1 MRTQRLITVM
11 CLLLWTVT
19 YLHAYEERNL
29 LQGKADLQKVRST
42 LLMKQEWVPYPDY
55 TDRVGW
61 DRFLGGYKEKYIR
74 KGEDYLKYEW
84 KIIKATDYLEYG
96 RSGSR
101 TVMERPFD
109 ENNSALQCLFMAE
122 MAEGKGR
129 FVDQIING
137 VFQSCE
143 MTSWALSAHL
153 SLQKVGGCFPDY
165 REHVIDL
172 GAGNLAAQLAWIY
185 YFLKPA
191 FDKVDPLIAERL
203 RHELQVRIMDT
214 YMNEDHFWWMA
225 FNLEPGGMVNNWNPW
240 CNFNVLQCFFLLEND
255 KDRLARAVYRT
266 MQSVDHFINY
276 THADGGCEEGPSY
289 WGHAAGKMFD
299 YLQMLYDGT
308 GGQISIFDQPMIKN
322 MGEYIVRSYV
332 GKGWVVNFADAS
344 ARGGGDAPLIYRYGR
359 AVGSELMM
367 HYAAYLERETGQQ
380 AEKHIP
386 SGTDVFRILQT
397 IRDKDELARADA
409 TLKFPTFSW
418 YPETEFCYMTNKEG
432 FFVATK
438 GGYNNESHNHNDAG
452 TFSLYLDATPIF
464 IDAGVGTYTRQTF
477 GPERYTIWT
486 MQSRYHNLPEIN
498 GVPQEFG
505 SLYKADDV
513 RFDPKRMSFSADIS
527 AAYPKEAYVTK
538 WVRSYKLD
546 RNELKIQ
553 DSFSLTEVKEPNR
566 IHFLTWG
573 KVDVSIPGKMM
584 VEVNNEKACLKYDKN
599 LFAIS
604 VETIRLDDPR
614 LSNVWGGR
622 IYRVSLI
629 AKEKRQTGIYRYTIT
644 KE

>member
-11 CLLLWTVT
+11 CLLLWTVMH
-19 YLHAYEERNL
+19 LHAYEERDL
-29 LQGKADLQKVRST
+29 LQREADLQKVRST
-42 LLMKQEWVPYPDY
+42 LLMKQEWVSYPDY
-55 TDRVGW
+55 TDRGGW
-61 DRFLGGYKEKYIR
+61 DRFLGDYKEKYIR

-84 KIIKATDYLEYG
+84 KIVKATDYLEYG

-101 TVMERPFD
+101 TIMEGPFD

-225 FNLEPGGMVNNWNPW
+225 FNLESGGMVNNWNPW

-255 KDRLARAVYRT
+255 RDRLARAVYRT

-276 THADGGCEEGPSY
+276 THVDGGCEEGPSY
-289 WGHAAGKMFD
+289 WGHAAGKMYD

-367 HYAAYLERETGQQ
+367 HYAAYLEQETGRQ

-397 IRDKDELARADA
+397 IRDKDDLARTDV

-432 FFVATK
+432 FFVTTK

-486 MQSRYHNLPEIN
+486 MQSSYHNLPEIN
-498 GVPQEFG
+498 GIPQGFG
-505 SLYKADDV
+505 SRYKADDA

-527 AAYPKEAYVTK
+527 AAYPEEAHVTK

-553 DSFSLTEVKEPNR
+553 DSFSMTEVKEPNR
-566 IHFLTWG
+566 IRFLAWG
-573 KVDVSIPGKMM
+573 KVDISIPGKMM

-599 LFAIS
+599 LFTPS

-614 LSNVWGGR
+614 LSNVWGER
-622 IYRVSLI
+622 IYRVSLT
-629 AKEKRQTGIYRYTIT
+629 AKEMRQTGIYRYTIT